1 MSSIVRRE
9 MIGDWELS
17 LTEIKHP
24 ADSGVIA
31 YRFDARMSLGGGRF
45 TKEIGEHTRRFLS
58 KAAAWTAGR
67 QFIGEE

>member
-1 MSSIVRRE
+1 VNSIVRRE

-24 ADSGVIA
+24 ANARVTA
-31 YRFDARMSLGGGRF
+31 YRFAARMSLGGGRF

-67 QFIGEE
+67 EFIGEE